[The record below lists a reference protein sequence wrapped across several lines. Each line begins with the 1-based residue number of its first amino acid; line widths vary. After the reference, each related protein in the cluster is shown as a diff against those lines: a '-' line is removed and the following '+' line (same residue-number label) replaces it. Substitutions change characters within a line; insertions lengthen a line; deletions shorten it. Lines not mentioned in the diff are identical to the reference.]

1 MTLASKFSDKLL
13 YLFAVSMTLTIF
25 QYHRIPVS
33 LVLLLFY
40 MVLVHGKDINVK
52 LNRDNI
58 IFLILGC
65 LSIVSTFICLTSEMN
80 NSWKLSGVFNEGI
93 FLILVVYKLF
103 YSEHMATVK
112 LDIVTK
118 GLKVGCLIN
127 LFWCYFQLAL
137 YNLTKIDI
145 NDLIFHK
152 TLKLMET
159 ASAYRNGVDY
169 CVTGLGWHPGQ
180 LVPIIILLFFM
191 FDSFIIRL
199 LVLGVCVFSNNSTC
213 LVTGMLCV
221 LGVIAVEMIKGKG
234 NIEGKKIASSV
245 ILLLALVV
253 ATLIKNDFLLF
264 ATDKIAGLFDRLGQ
278 VLQPGEIEDK
288 STYLHARYYSYYP
301 NIVEKQNVFENL
313 FGLGYECSGYPY
325 TKYLDQFTSLNDW
338 IPETDYM
345 NFIIGRG
352 WIWTLLYYFWMLKGS
367 FKARRVSPFY
377 LLFTLIVMMCG
388 VMYNN
393 QFFWVV
399 IAEMIMIEA
408 GKQEKNIWNKPV
420 KLRFPRA
427 GR

>member
-13 YLFAVSMTLTIF
+13 YLFAVSMTLTSF

-52 LNRDNI
+52 LTRDNI

-65 LSIVSTFICLTSEMN
+65 LSIVSTVICLTSEMN
-80 NSWKLSGVFNEGI
+80 NSWKLSGIFNEGI

-103 YSEHMATVK
+103 YSEHMSTVK
-112 LDIVTK
+112 LDIVIK
-118 GLKVGCLIN
+118 GLKAGCLIN
-127 LFWCYFQLAL
+127 LIWCYFQLAL
-137 YNLTKIDI
+137 YNLAKIDI
-145 NDLIFHK
+145 NDLIFHQ

-159 ASAYRNGVDY
+159 ASAYRNGVSY

-191 FDSFIIRL
+191 FDNFFIRL
-199 LVLGVCVFSNNSTC
+199 LVLGVCIFSNNSTC

-221 LGVIAVEMIKGKG
+221 IGVIAVELIGGKGKA
-234 NIEGKKIASSV
+234 NPKKVASAV
-245 ILLLALVV
+245 ILLLALVI
-253 ATLIKNDFLLF
+253 ATLIQNDFLLF
-264 ATDKIAGLFDRLGQ
+264 ATDKITDLAGRFSK
-278 VLQPGEIEDK
+278 VFESYENADK
-288 STYLHARYYSYYP
+288 STYLHVRYYTYYP
-301 NIVEKQNVFENL
+301 NIVEKQNILENL

-352 WIWTLLYYFWMLKGS
+352 WIWTLLYYFWMFKGS
-367 FKARRVSPFY
+367 FKSRRVSPFY
-377 LLFTLIVMMCG
+377 LLFTLIVMVCG

-399 IAEMIMIEA
+399 IAEMILIEA
-408 GKQEKNIWNKPV
+408 GKQNKDIWNKPV
-420 KLRFPRA
+420 TLRFPRA